1 MQLAIVRGSLAALAL
16 ALVAGC
22 GDAGNRPTVDE
33 DPTPT
38 GPSSAPL
45 PSVDSAPGG
54 GGGGPGAGDQIGT
67 EAP

>member
-1 MQLAIVRGSLAALAL
+1 MQLALVRGSLAALAL
-16 ALVAGC
+16 ALVAAC
-22 GDAGNRPTVDE
+22 GDTGNQPPVDA

-67 EAP
+67 GAP